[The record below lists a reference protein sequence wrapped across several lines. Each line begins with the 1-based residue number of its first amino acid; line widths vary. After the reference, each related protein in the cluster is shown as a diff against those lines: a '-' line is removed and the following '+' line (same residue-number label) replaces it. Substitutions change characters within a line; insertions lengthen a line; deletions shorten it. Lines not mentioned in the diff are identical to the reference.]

1 MPVYEPSG
9 AEHGATGNAARE
21 MGTGPADQ
29 TIKTGRF
36 LEKVLYKSE
45 KPDKIF
51 SVDGTGR
58 NTTGN
63 PETKRLTIKLTR
75 FSSGKPR
82 NRGQWVTIH

>member
-1 MPVYEPSG
+1 
-9 AEHGATGNAARE
+9 

-45 KPDKIF
+45 KSDKIF

-58 NTTGN
+58 NTTSN
-63 PETKRLTIKLTR
+63 PETKFVSYRWYYMSRRRMMPTRLSVIE
-75 FSSGKPR
+75 
-82 NRGQWVTIH
+82 Q

>member
-1 MPVYEPSG
+1 MPLG
-9 AEHGATGNAARE
+9 KWDLDLLQK
-21 MGTGPADQ
+21 M
-29 TIKTGRF
+29 KTRAF

-63 PETKRLTIKLTR
+63 PETKFVSYRWYYMSRRRMMPTRLSVIA
-75 FSSGKPR
+75 
-82 NRGQWVTIH
+82 Q

>member
-1 MPVYEPSG
+1 
-9 AEHGATGNAARE
+9 
-21 MGTGPADQ
+21 MGIVGSSPTVSQ
-29 TIKTGRF
+29 LIQF

-45 KPDKIF
+45 KSDKIF

-63 PETKRLTIKLTR
+63 PETKRLTIKFTR